1 MQVSIVQSEN
11 TLEGTMTT
19 TRCPG
24 ALPAL
29 AIAALL
35 AVAPGARA
43 EDLIPFKMGIS
54 APSFTILPVHFAD
67 LGGFYAK
74 NGLKV
79 EIVNSEGGTRGIS
92 VLLSGELQ
100 AMHVGLAPA
109 VQANLKGADLR
120 LIAAT
125 VNLLPFTV
133 FATKQTTPPLQ
144 KGAKVAISTFGS
156 ETDIAVSVML
166 KQLGMTRD
174 DVDITQIG
182 GTTQRLGAMIAGR
195 VDAAPLLEPAVSA
208 ARERGFPIVVDLA
221 AQKTPWIF
229 DAVVVTRTYLEEH
242 PDHLTRFLKAYVE
255 GTYKAFADET
265 WAKEVIAKRFKTGDP
280 KVIDATYRDFASQTA
295 HDLAPSIEGAKSV
308 LAQLKAINL
317 QVGSDNPMDYLDL
330 GLIDKL
336 KAEGFF
342 AAMQKQYG
350 VK

>member
-1 MQVSIVQSEN
+1 MP
-11 TLEGTMTT
+11 

-35 AVAPGARA
+35 VAAPAARA
-43 EDLIPFKMGIS
+43 ADLIPFKMGIS

-67 LGGFYAK
+67 LGGFYEK

-79 EIVNSEGGTRGIS
+79 EIVNSEGGTRGIQ

-120 LIAAT
+120 LVAAT
-125 VNLLPFTV
+125 VNLMPFTF
-133 FATKQTTPPLQ
+133 FATKPTNPPLR
-144 KGAKVAISTFGS
+144 KGATVAISTFGS
-156 ETDIAVSVML
+156 ETDIAVSIML
-166 KQLGMTRD
+166 AQLGMTRD
-174 DVDITQIG
+174 DVTITQIG

-195 VDAAPLLEPAVSA
+195 VDVAPLLEPAVTA
-208 ARERGFPIVVDLA
+208 ARERGFPVVVDLA
-221 AQKTPWIF
+221 AKKTPWIF
-229 DAVVVTRTYLEEH
+229 DAVVVTRSYLKEH
-242 PDHLTRFLKAYVE
+242 PDVLTRFLKAYIE
-255 GTYKAFADET
+255 GAEKAFGDEK
-265 WAKEVIAKRFKTGDP
+265 WAKEVIAKRFKTNDP
-280 KVIDATYRDFASQTA
+280 KVIDATYRDYVASTA
-295 HDLAPSIEGAKSV
+295 RDLTPSVEGAKSV
-308 LAQLKAINL
+308 LAQLKAIKL

-336 KAEGFF
+336 KAEGFIS
-342 AAMQKQYG
+342 AMQTQYG

>member
-1 MQVSIVQSEN
+1 M
-11 TLEGTMTT
+11 LMTRRT
-19 TRCPG
+19 G

-29 AIAALL
+29 VIAALL
-35 AVAPGARA
+35 AAPGVRA

-67 LGGFYAK
+67 AGGFYEK
-74 NGLKV
+74 YGLKV
-79 EIVNSEGGTRGIS
+79 EIVNSEGGTRGIQ
-92 VLLSGELQ
+92 VLLSGDMQ

-120 LIAAT
+120 LVAAT

-133 FATKQTTPPLQ
+133 FAAKASNPPLQ
-144 KGAKVAISTFGS
+144 KGANVAISTFGS

-174 DVDITQIG
+174 DVTITQIG
-182 GTTQRLGAMIAGR
+182 GTTQRLGALIAGR
-195 VDAAPLLEPAVSA
+195 VDAAPLLEPAVTA

-229 DAVVVTRTYLEEH
+229 DAVVVTQSYLKEH
-242 PDHLTRFLKAYVE
+242 PDRITRFLKAYIE
-255 GTYKAFADET
+255 GAYKAFADET
-265 WAKEVIAKRFKTGDP
+265 WAKGVIAKRFKTSDP
-280 KVIDATYRDFASQTA
+280 KVIDATYRDYASLTA
-295 HDLAPSIEGAKSV
+295 HDLSASVEGAKSV

-317 QVGSDNPMDYLDL
+317 QVGSDNPLDYLDPSY
-330 GLIDKL
+330 IDKL
-336 KAEGFF
+336 KVDGFF